1 MTNVGSMVEVEVLY
15 ERERLLR
22 TIFLHQFSHRTSVV
36 REVPI
41 NPWMLR
47 DG

>member
-1 MTNVGSMVEVEVLY
+1 MGSIVEVEILY

-36 REVPI
+36 RGVPI
-41 NPWMLR
+41 TPWMLKE
-47 DG
+47 G

>member
-1 MTNVGSMVEVEVLY
+1 MGSMVEVEVLY

-22 TIFLHQFSHRTSVV
+22 TIFLHQFSHGTSVV
-36 REVPI
+36 RGVPI
-41 NPWMLR
+41 TPWMLK